1 VGWAGNGRTVSKAS
15 TALGSCRLYSSD
27 KAMFVAHP
35 MLVGSSLSASRN
47 SSAAFDDCPDASAK
61 NALCW
66 SPHAPA
72 AGPQSSDTPLS
83 LEPFLSPQSRDT
95 PLPPARSESGHRK
108 GSSVVYLETVLVLA
122 VLVLPERSES
132 GDSP

>member
-1 VGWAGNGRTVSKAS
+1 MRGKQPAARGRGGGGLRSALGLGGRKESGQGNGCTISKAS

-35 MLVGSSLSASRN
+35 MLVGSSLSASWN

-72 AGPQSSDTPLS
+72 GGPHVVAHQ
-83 LEPFLSPQSRDT
+83 
-95 PLPPARSESGHRK
+95 LPPARSEFSDR
-108 GSSVVYLETVLVLA
+108 
-122 VLVLPERSES
+122 P
-132 GDSP
+132 